1 MDFQPGWR
9 SFGVAVDKRSQ
20 AIDVFSD
27 AYPEVTTVVPDGKCS
42 RDLDS
47 IPDFVQRVWDLHIQA
62 QRVPH
67 LEREVRELSSLKS
80 EIQRLRLL
88 ESDLENQAKNL
99 RADVLDQSDGRARWM
114 KRAQQ
119 AEAKLAVHPY
129 ILALINGNHL
139 WFRHRFSRS
148 DRSAE
153 VIDSLVHEMREHA
166 QTKHTLPKSI
176 PALIQIFVDLKQ
188 LSEDLKATESVSR
201 SADMVE
207 FIQALNSQRHVSV
220 IACDST
226 AVQQKLRTAYELNVE
241 NCHCQHVTVLLVLP
255 VITARY
261 MSTPTMN

>member
-1 MDFQPGWR
+1 MDFQRGWR
-9 SFGVAVDKRSQ
+9 SFGIDVDKRYQ
-20 AIDVFSD
+20 AVDVLSE
-27 AYPEVTTVVPDGKCS
+27 AHPEVSTNLPDGKCS
-42 RDLDS
+42 QDLES
-47 IPDFVQRVWDLHIQA
+47 IPDAVQRVWSLYNQA

-67 LEREVRELSSLKS
+67 LEREVSQLSGLKS

-99 RADVLDQSDGRARWM
+99 RADVLDQSDGRERWM
-114 KRAQQ
+114 KRAQR

-148 DRSAE
+148 DRCAE

-176 PALIQIFVDLKQ
+176 PALVQIFVDLKQ
-188 LSEDLKATESVSR
+188 LGDELKATESGSGGT
-201 SADMVE
+201 DMLK
-207 FIQALNSQRHVSV
+207 FIQSLNSQQHVSV
-220 IACDST
+220 IVCDST

-241 NCHCQHVTVLLVLP
+241 NCHCQHVTLALELLQH
-255 VITARY
+255 AA
-261 MSTPTMN
+261 